1 MIHFWSFFFVI
12 NTFFFQNSVIWKTF
26 LLTLPTK
33 TDNDMKEKILF
44 VCLGNICRSPAADGI
59 LKAQVRERGLDHLFE
74 IDSCGIGSW
83 HIGQLPDSRM
93 RRHGQDHGYRFDH
106 RARQISKDDFT
117 RFDRIIV
124 MDNDNYRAVSSL
136 APDKSYLDKVEMI
149 ARYLRHHKG
158 QTTVPD
164 PYYGND
170 RDFEFVIELLE
181 DACEGII
188 DDILPKQTI
197 RQ

>member
-12 NTFFFQNSVIWKTF
+12 NTFFFQNSVIWETF

-59 LKAQVRERGLDHLFE
+59 LKAQVRERGLNHLFE

-188 DDILPKQTI
+188 DDILTKQTI